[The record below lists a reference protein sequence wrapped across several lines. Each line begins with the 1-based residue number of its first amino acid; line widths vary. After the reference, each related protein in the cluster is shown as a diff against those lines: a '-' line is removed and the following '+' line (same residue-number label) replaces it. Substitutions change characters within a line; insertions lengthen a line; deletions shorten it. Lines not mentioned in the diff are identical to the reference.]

1 MSLKGLITDPVT
13 SVVKRDLHFI
23 LIPFINSLNSKSINI
38 IVSIIATVYFYHY
51 VFKFC
56 DILFLQLME
65 NIIHNVAIIDNAC
78 VTLFFVPLNVYMII
92 ILFLGFIIIASSI
105 EIIH

>member
-1 MSLKGLITDPVT
+1 MCLKGLIADPIT
-13 SVVKRDLHFI
+13 SLVKRDLHFI

-38 IVSIIATVYFYHY
+38 SVSIIATVYLYHY

-92 ILFLGFIIIASSI
+92 LFLGFIIIASSI

>member
-1 MSLKGLITDPVT
+1 MCLKGLITDPVT
-13 SVVKRDLHFI
+13 SLVKRDLHFI

-38 IVSIIATVYFYHY
+38 SVSMIATVYLYHY

-65 NIIHNVAIIDNAC
+65 NFIHNVDLAIIDNA
-78 VTLFFVPLNVYMII
+78 L
-92 ILFLGFIIIASSI
+92 
-105 EIIH
+105 